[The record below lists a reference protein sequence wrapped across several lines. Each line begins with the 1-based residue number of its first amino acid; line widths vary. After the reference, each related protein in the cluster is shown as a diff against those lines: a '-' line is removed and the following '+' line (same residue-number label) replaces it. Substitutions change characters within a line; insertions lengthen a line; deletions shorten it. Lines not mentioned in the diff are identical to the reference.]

1 MCVGPFATIIAQ
13 LGASATAGTTA
24 AGVSAAGAAA
34 GGITGTALSASGQ
47 ALTLSAQASLTQ
59 ALSSAAFL
67 TTTAGSLMQFVQM
80 QEQSKDMAKAAN
92 KQFQAEQAQVAEL
105 ARQEKVRFAVEN
117 DQLYRKASLGF
128 AKRKTAQAAQGL
140 AGADPRAVTFAL
152 QASEA
157 SGIESEMLKMRLS
170 SLQERATQSTITAQ
184 TAFDTARSAFSPEA
198 YLGLG
203 LDISSNFLS
212 ATHAFGAMPF
222 ESSESYGRRLGLFSE
237 EGVKEPSWAK
247 QSDIDVM
254 GSDVARAQARAKRDR
269 LMARQQMEL
278 FQIRSTFG
286 YPEGFE
292 LGLP

>member
-1 MCVGPFATIIAQ
+1 MCVGPFATIITQ
-13 LGASATAGTTA
+13 LGAAQAAGTAA

-34 GGITGTALSASGQ
+34 GGITGTALGASGQ
-47 ALTLSAQASLTQ
+47 ALAASAQASLTQ

-80 QEQSKDMAKAAN
+80 QKQAEDMGQAAN
-92 KQFQAEQAQVAEL
+92 KQFQAEQAQIAER
-105 ARQEKVRFAVEN
+105 ARQEKVRSAVEN

-128 AKRKTAQAAQGL
+128 AKSKTAQSAQGL

-184 TAFDTARSAFSPEA
+184 AAFDTARSAFSPEA

-203 LDISSNFLS
+203 LDIGSNFLS
-212 ATHAFGAMPF
+212 STQSFGAMPF
-222 ESSESYGRRLGLFSE
+222 ESSESYMNRLGI
-237 EGVKEPSWAK
+237 PSIVDKK
-247 QSDIDVM
+247 QED
-254 GSDVARAQARAKRDR
+254 RDS
-269 LMARQQMEL
+269 
-278 FQIRSTFG
+278 IRSVFG
-286 YPEGFE
+286 YSGGFA
-292 LGLP
+292 